1 MYTRWRLYILAVF
14 IIEIALCVLIIRYLN
29 KKGLNLS
36 LFRSIMLVTG
46 IVLVTET
53 IIVSTLSN
61 FNLGVILPAI
71 IGLPLIIL
79 AFTLPFMKQGFPLF
93 LKRLALCLYILAGI
107 VFRICGILM
116 IRAQSKPDKM
126 KCDAIIVLGAA
137 VHGDKVTWVL
147 ENRLNTAK
155 EYLDLHP
162 ECICIV
168 SGGQGNG
175 ESVTEASAMKKYLI
189 NLGIDQSR
197 ICLEEKAT
205 NTREN
210 FLYSKKIIDETI
222 GENAVIG
229 FVTTDFHV
237 YRAGK
242 TAKANGIEAIGMA
255 APDVWYLRLNNFLR
269 ESVGIVGYTILGKI

>member
-14 IIEIALCVLIIRYLN
+14 VIEIALCILLIRFLN
-29 KKGLNLS
+29 RKGFNLS
-36 LFRSIMLVTG
+36 PFRSIILVVG

-79 AFTLPFMKQGFPLF
+79 AFSIPYMKQGFPLF
-93 LKRLALCLYILAGI
+93 LKWFAAAVYICAGI
-107 VFRICGILM
+107 VFCICGIQM
-116 IRAQSKPDKM
+116 IRAQNNPENSN
-126 KCDAIIVLGAA
+126 CDAIVVLGAA

-155 EYLDLHP
+155 AYMDTHP
-162 ECICIV
+162 NCICIV

-175 ESVTEASAMKKYLI
+175 ESVTEASAMKKYLV
-189 NLGIDQSR
+189 NLGVDQSR
-197 ICLEEKAT
+197 IYLEEKAT

-210 FLYSKKIIDETI
+210 FLYSKEIIDKVI
-222 GENAVIG
+222 GADAVIG

-242 TAKANGIEAIGMA
+242 TAKSVGIEATGIA

-269 ESVGIVGYTILGKI
+269 ESVGIVGYTLLGKI